1 MRRMRGDDAV
11 SGRAPTT
18 IPPRADWRPML
29 AARPYRNVA
38 AEVEPTD
45 DGGVRIAIRKA
56 DARWRRRP
64 WKWFVPGRDRR
75 LITLDRIGCELWEL
89 CDGRAVEDIIEEMA
103 RRHRLSFHEARVSA
117 TGLLR
122 DLIRRGALAIALT
135 ANAGADQKIAR

>member
-1 MRRMRGDDAV
+1 M
-11 SGRAPTT
+11 SGRAPAA

-38 AEVEPTD
+38 AETEPTA

-75 LITLDRIGCELWEL
+75 RITLDRLGRELWEL
-89 CDGRAVEDIIEEMA
+89 CDGRAVEDIVEELA

-117 TGLLR
+117 TALLR
-122 DLIRRGALAIALT
+122 ELIRRGALAIALT
-135 ANAGADQKIAR
+135 ADTGGDQKTAR